1 MPTLKPIPMK
11 KLPFIAIVSAL
22 LLSCGETNKKEQD
35 TETTSENKISETAKP
50 TLAKKE
56 GNTTFLCKI
65 NGEDWGY
72 TSADGLVSRNSS
84 TKVRTAT
91 ITFVKKLA
99 KGSESVQLEYDVDAN
114 TLTRVL
120 AELKRPDKEG
130 NLFTNFYNQSA
141 SQLERNPEASM
152 SGTVTLSEDKHE
164 AAGNAIFT
172 VQNDFEKDKLANPK
186 DLLITVSDLNFSG
199 VFYSDTDDLKKLL
212 KK

>member
-1 MPTLKPIPMK
+1 MKNLFNTIILLTLLI
-11 KLPFIAIVSAL
+11 
-22 LLSCGETNKKEQD
+22 SCGETVKKVED
-35 TETTSENKISETAKP
+35 RAESATEINLENKEETVAKS
-50 TLAKKE
+50 
-56 GNTTFLCKI
+56 GDNTTYLCKI

-91 ITFVKKLA
+91 ITFIKKLE

-141 SQLERNPEASM
+141 DRLDRNPEASM
-152 SGTVTLSEDKHE
+152 SGTVTLSEDQRV

-172 VQNDFEKDKLANPK
+172 VQNDFEKDKLGNMD

-199 VFYSDTDDLKKLL
+199 VAYSDTDDLKKLL

>member
-1 MPTLKPIPMK
+1 MK
-11 KLPFIAIVSAL
+11 KLSLVTVLLAL
-22 LLSCGETNKKEQD
+22 LLSCGETNKKIQNTGESQ
-35 TETTSENKISETAKP
+35 SENTAQNKE
-50 TLAKKE
+50 KKAVKSTD
-56 GNTTFLCKI
+56 NTTFLCKI
-65 NGEDWGY
+65 NGEDWRY

-91 ITFVKKLA
+91 ITFVKKLT

-152 SGTVTLSEDKHE
+152 SGAVALSEDQRE

-172 VQNDFEKDKLANPK
+172 VQNDFEEDKLGNP
-186 DLLITVSDLNFSG
+186 DDVLITVSDIKFSG
-199 VFYSDTDDLKKLL
+199 VSYSDTDDLKKLF

>member
-1 MPTLKPIPMK
+1 MKNLFNTIILLTL
-11 KLPFIAIVSAL
+11 LF
-22 LLSCGETNKKEQD
+22 SCGETVKKVED
-35 TETTSENKISETAKP
+35 RAESATEINLENKEETVAKS
-50 TLAKKE
+50 
-56 GNTTFLCKI
+56 GDNTTYLCKI

-91 ITFVKKLA
+91 ITFIKKLE

-141 SQLERNPEASM
+141 DRLDRNPEASM
-152 SGTVTLSEDKHE
+152 SGTVTLSEDQRV

-172 VQNDFEKDKLANPK
+172 VQNDFEKDKLGNMD

-199 VFYSDTDDLKKLL
+199 VAYSDTDDLKKLL